1 MRLNLSPCPLSPW
14 FPQWAQMSSK
24 DPQRE
29 EYIKGLPIKTILI
42 SWKSEELKLL
52 QGLSNPKYSIWPPPA
67 LLPQVAFDDQH
78 QGSEDQDALAA
89 RLPHPADGLGPGQV
103 REVVADPG
111 PRGLTPVQLPLAE
124 KIHKLPPAS
133 MGRTQVQVRP
143 WIFRKHIF
151 KIKFFD
157 VLRDYFIE
165 RNCSR
170 VKYIDKVIRLPG
182 LQSSKH
188 GLCRVR
194 SSCQKWFQ
202 CKVTTFLPPSSL
214 PALPPALFSVLVL
227 SWLLSESEQAENTL
241 SWSLEQRERASESP
255 GQRILMIKGI
265 LGTMCQGG

>member
-170 VKYIDKVIRLPG
+170 VKYIDKVIRLYLTFNPVNTASVELG
-182 LQSSKH
+182 AVVRSDFSVRLPLFSLPR
-188 GLCRVR
+188 LCRLFLR
-194 SSCQKWFQ
+194 PYFQ
-202 CKVTTFLPPSSL
+202 F
-214 PALPPALFSVLVL
+214 
-227 SWLLSESEQAENTL
+227 
-241 SWSLEQRERASESP
+241 
-255 GQRILMIKGI
+255 
-265 LGTMCQGG
+265 